1 MTIKKN
7 IPPIR
12 VKGKQGHLIMI
23 FI

>member
-12 VKGKQGHLIMI
+12 VKGKEEHLIMI